1 MDPGAS
7 STEIPRRFLIGVFAV
22 GIALAVVISV
32 LGVYGYL
39 GAGIP

>member
-1 MDPGAS
+1 MEAPPPS
-7 STEIPRRFLIGVFAV
+7 NEIPRSFLIGIFAV
-22 GIALAVVISV
+22 GIAVAVVVSI